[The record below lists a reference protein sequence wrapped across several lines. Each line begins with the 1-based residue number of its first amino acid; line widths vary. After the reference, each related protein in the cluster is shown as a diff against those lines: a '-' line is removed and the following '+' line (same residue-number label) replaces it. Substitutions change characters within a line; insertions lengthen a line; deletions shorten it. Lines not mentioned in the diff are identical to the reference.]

1 MKQIQIFAVTFPSFT
16 VNCNDVCGIGSHP
29 LPHTCCIFQHVPETD
44 SPSQLQTLFY
54 EKCYFVVHLVCA
66 CVYDSLQKCFQ
77 LVHVST
83 T

>member
-44 SPSQLQTLFY
+44 SPAQLQRHYSIRNATLWYILF
-54 EKCYFVVHLVCA
+54 
-66 CVYDSLQKCFQ
+66 
-77 LVHVST
+77 VHVFMIVYRNASS
-83 T
+83 